1 MLRAVGLIGDGD
13 TGERIGATGESR
25 DSDGL
30 AGWFAVEMLSESFGL
45 TPLAA
50 SILKLDF

>member
-1 MLRAVGLIGDGD
+1 MRAVGLIGEGITGD
-13 TGERIGATGESR
+13 RIGAAGDSN

-30 AGWFAVEMLSESFGL
+30 VGWFAVEMLSESFGL

-50 SILKLDF
+50 SIFEIGL